1 MYTIHLSSL
10 ECVQSLTAINAPMVS
25 ATVSCWSLL
34 SLPKWLSA
42 YTGIKAAPPLKW
54 KGKGTS
60 LWIGGSLIFLMQVRL
75 LDLCSGPSSRWVKTA
90 STSKPKFTFTKL
102 KKKENRLHS
111 SATPPPLVVLR
122 EKKVHIL
129 MSGWIPYILKQNL
142 HLKKGYKCKK
152 NTANYVKTAVFH

>member
-1 MYTIHLSSL
+1 MKRKGNFSVNRRQPDFFDASASFRSL
-10 ECVQSLTAINAPMVS
+10 FWTKFKMGQ
-25 ATVSCWSLL
+25 
-34 SLPKWLSA
+34 
-42 YTGIKAAPPLKW
+42 
-54 KGKGTS
+54 
-60 LWIGGSLIFLMQVRL
+60 
-75 LDLCSGPSSRWVKTA
+75 VKTA